1 MMVFQYFADTDML
14 YIQLADHVSTEAQE
28 IVPGVV
34 VDLDAESRIVGIEIE
49 DASKTIDLSRL
60 ELTAMPLANLILNR
74 ELPVA
79 A

>member
-1 MMVFQYFADTDML
+1 MVFRYFADTDML

-28 IVPGVV
+28 IAPGVV
-34 VDLDAESRIVGIEIE
+34 VDFDAELRIVGIEIE

-60 ELTAMPLANLILNR
+60 ELSAMPLANLVFNR

>member
-1 MMVFQYFADTDML
+1 MVFQYFADNDML

-28 IVPGVV
+28 IAPGVV
-34 VDLDAESRIVGIEIE
+34 VDFDVESRIVGIEIE

-60 ELTAMPLANLILNR
+60 ELTAMPLANLVLNR

-79 A
+79 T